1 MEIKA
6 IKTRI
11 FRENENLLDFI
22 FEYVKKIPKK
32 NLENSILVVTSKI
45 VALSEGRTVEIDLS
59 VPHDAMR
66 EKIIKSESEY
76 MLRTKYTWLT
86 IKDGTVMSSAG
97 IDESNANGK
106 IILLPKNSFRSAELI
121 RKNLQKKFR
130 VKNLGILITDSRLFP
145 LRAGIVGAAI
155 GYAGFKGVRDYRGT
169 PDIFG
174 RILKLSRTD
183 AADSLATAAV
193 LCMGEGKEQQPLALI
208 KNAPVIFADK
218 IDKKELM
225 MDPREDLYQP
235 LFEKIK
241 KIKNIKSKNYHK
253 F

>member
-11 FRENENLLDFI
+11 FRENEDLISFI
-22 FEYVKKIPKK
+22 LKYVKNIK
-32 NLENSILVVTSKI
+32 ENSVLVVTSKI
-45 VALSEGRTVEIDLS
+45 IALSEGRTVNIDIS
-59 VPHDAMR
+59 IPRDQFR

-86 IKDGTVMSSAG
+86 IKDGIVMASAG

-106 IILLPKNSFRSAELI
+106 IVLLPKNSFKSAEIIHRALK
-121 RKNLQKKFR
+121 RKYKI
-130 VKNLGILITDSRLFP
+130 KNLGILITDSRLFP

-174 RILKLSRTD
+174 RKLKLSRTD
-183 AADSLATAAV
+183 VADSLATAAV
-193 LCMGEGKEQQPLALI
+193 VCMGEGKEQQPLALI
-208 KNAPVIFADK
+208 TNAPIEFVEK
-218 IDKKELM
+218 INKKELM
-225 MDPREDLYQP
+225 VDPREDLYQP
-235 LFEKIK
+235 LFEQINKIK
-241 KIKNIKSKNYHK
+241 KIKKIKFKSWR
-253 F
+253 